1 MSDVLTLEAVDKD
14 GALGEALEN
23 LGADTR
29 KGFLKK
35 IAIGGTTVMAGGA
48 IAALVPSTALG
59 QVGPAQDVRI
69 LNFALTLE
77 FLEAEF
83 YRQARIRN
91 GLSGELRGFART
103 VGGHEN
109 AHVQFLRGALGA
121 RAVAKPRFDFGDIP
135 ADPTRF
141 ATTARVLEDTGVAAY
156 NGQAQNLTKATLAA
170 AASIVSV
177 EARHAAWIRDILQT
191 NPTPKAFDDALP
203 AARIQAAV
211 NATGF
216 IQ

>member
-121 RAVAKPRFDFGDIP
+121 RAVA
-135 ADPTRF
+135 
-141 ATTARVLEDTGVAAY
+141 
-156 NGQAQNLTKATLAA
+156 
-170 AASIVSV
+170 
-177 EARHAAWIRDILQT
+177 
-191 NPTPKAFDDALP
+191 
-203 AARIQAAV
+203 
-211 NATGF
+211 
-216 IQ
+216 

>member
-141 ATTARVLEDTGVAAY
+141 STTARVLEDTGVAAY

-177 EARHAAWIRDILQT
+177 EARHAAWIRDIIRT
-191 NPTPKAFDDALP
+191 NPTPKAFDDAFP